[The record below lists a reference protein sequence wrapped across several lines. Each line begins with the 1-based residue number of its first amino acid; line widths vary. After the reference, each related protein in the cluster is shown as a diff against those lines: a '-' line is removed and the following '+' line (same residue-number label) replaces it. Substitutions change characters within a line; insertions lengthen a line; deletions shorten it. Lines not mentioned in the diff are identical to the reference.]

1 MALFMGCLIHGLKR
15 GGGGNDQRM
24 RCGARGSGSM
34 AGAAGAAL
42 GGGGSRRQ
50 GQSPASVWKEEE
62 GAGWAEWGEKAKRAG
77 WLAGPKS
84 EENFFFE

>member
-24 RCGARGSGSM
+24 RCGARGS
-34 AGAAGAAL
+34 
-42 GGGGSRRQ
+42 GSRRQ